1 MSIWEKLAEPFN
13 PETVHFRVGATNADK
28 TKGMALAYVD
38 ARDVMDR
45 LDEVCGPDGWQ
56 SEFSPVN
63 GAVCCKIGIADTG
76 HSGGKK
82 ELIDHSKV
90 VWIWK
95 SDGAG
100 QTSYEGEK
108 GQFSDAFKRAAVQ
121 HGIGRYLY
129 SAGTPWVGIQKQGK
143 SYKFDDIT
151 LARLRH
157 NLGGKPVKEEDVPIK
172 SAEELKADIL
182 DAIWVTKYI
191 TDYEKAWMDC
201 KPFLDILKQLSPE
214 MYDETRK
221 ECAKHAQKLKKVE
234 EAAS

>member
-1 MSIWEKLAEPFN
+1 MSIWEKLAEPFD

-45 LDEVCGPDGWQ
+45 LDEVCGPENWQ
-56 SEFSPVN
+56 SKFNEVN
-63 GAVCCKIGIADTG
+63 GAVCCSIGIASDAKILMEVT
-76 HSGGKK
+76 
-82 ELIDHSKV
+82 EAREWV
-90 VWIWK
+90 WK

-182 DAIWVTKYI
+182 DAIWITKYI
-191 TDYEKAWMDC
+191 ADYEKAWMDC

>member
-56 SEFSPVN
+56 SKFSEVN
-63 GAVCCKIGIADTG
+63 KAVCCSIGIRCPEMFDDND
-76 HSGGKK
+76 
-82 ELIDHSKV
+82 IDIIAESNWV
-90 VWIWK
+90 WK

-129 SAGTPWVGIQKQGK
+129 SAGTPWVGIQKKGN

-157 NLGGKPVKEEDVPIK
+157 NLGGKPVKEEDVPVK

-191 TDYEKAWMDC
+191 ADYEKAWMDC
-201 KPFLDILKQLSPE
+201 KPFLDILKNLSPE

>member
-28 TKGMALAYVD
+28 SKGMALAYVD

-45 LDEVCGPDGWQ
+45 LDEVCGPANWQ
-56 SEFSPVN
+56 SKYTEVN
-63 GAVCCKIGIADTG
+63 GAVSCSIGINSMGA
-76 HSGGKK
+76 K
-82 ELIDHSKV
+82 EIQPAGTPPHD
-90 VWIWK
+90 WIWK

-157 NLGGKPVKEEDVPIK
+157 NLGGRPVKEEEVPVK